1 MSHSLRNQSVL
12 VTGGGS
18 GIGRLLA
25 LGAAERGARV
35 IVWDLSDEAGRNV
48 SREIVAA
55 GHSAEAY
62 TVDVSDRDS
71 VQAAAKLT
79 GPVDVLINNAGI
91 VTGKNLLDASD
102 DAIERTIR
110 VNTLSLFWV
119 TRAFL
124 GNMIENRRGT
134 VVTVSSAAGLVG
146 VAKQTDYSA
155 SKFAA
160 FGFAESLRVELS
172 KANAGVNSLVV
183 CPYFVSTGMFKG
195 VQTKYPLLLPILTP
209 EFVAEKTLTAIEKGR
224 HELIMPRFV
233 NLLSPARVLPVRWF
247 DKLMNQLG
255 VNNTMDHFVGRVEA
269 KSKS

>member
-1 MSHSLRNQSVL
+1 MSHSLRNQTVL

-35 IVWDLSDEAGRNV
+35 IVWDLSDEAGRKV

-102 DAIERTIR
+102 EAIERTIR

-224 HELIMPRFV
+224 QELIMPRFV

-269 KSKS
+269 KNKN